1 MHEKELAMVK
11 ANVDYNKTKDEQDF
25 RKELE
30 EFKQE
35 KIDDRTHKQAVQ
47 QSEMVEQR
55 KGNRGPVSKEELKS
69 KTEDMEEDDADDLL
83 ETLLD

>member
-1 MHEKELAMVK
+1 MHKKELAMVEAK
-11 ANVDYNKTKDEQDF
+11 MNYDKTKDEQDF

-69 KTEDMEEDDADDLL
+69 KTEEPEDDVDDLL